1 MLTINNEKVYASL
14 ADGQYVIL
22 NIVSGS
28 YYSLNTASSAVLQ
41 DLLEGASE
49 AAIAASLS
57 SLHPAADVDSLLKE
71 FIGRLLSLEIV
82 CQDET
87 AAEGPAVNCSALKAE
102 DDALELVVDEF
113 NDVADLLMMD
123 PIHEVKNDSGW
134 PVKQ

>member
-28 YYSLNTASSAVLQ
+28 YYSLNVTSSAVLQ
-41 DLLEGASE
+41 DLLDGASE
-49 AAIAASLS
+49 AAIVASLS
-57 SLHPAADVDSLLKE
+57 SLYPSSDAASLLKAFE
-71 FIGRLLSLEIV
+71 ERLLSLEIV
-82 CQDET
+82 CQDG
-87 AAEGPAVNCSALKAE
+87 ASSEGPASSCSALKAE
-102 DDALELVVDEF
+102 DALELVVDEF

-134 PVKQ
+134 PEKQ